1 MVGTKSDVVCSVSQ
15 TQKDELILEGNDI
28 ELVSNSAALIRQDTT
43 VEEKDMR
50 KVLDNICASANGPVQ
65 QTDE

>member
-28 ELVSNSAALIRQDTT
+28 ELVSNSAAL
-43 VEEKDMR
+43 
-50 KVLDNICASANGPVQ
+50 VQ
-65 QTDE
+65 QAKTVQYKEIF